1 MSEDRGTLRVFNA
14 PNSIKMY
21 FITLICVIAVNVS
34 CIYPL
39 ANDLEALVHKIFLL
53 GANISLFPAI
63 KLLMTQSWG
72 HQQDVG
78 LITVKSLNV
87 LKE

>member
-1 MSEDRGTLRVFNA
+1 M
-14 PNSIKMY
+14 
-21 FITLICVIAVNVS
+21 S
-34 CIYPL
+34 CIYAL

-53 GANISLFPAI
+53 GANISSFAAI

-72 HQQDVG
+72 HQQDMG
-78 LITVKSLNV
+78 LIAVKSLNV